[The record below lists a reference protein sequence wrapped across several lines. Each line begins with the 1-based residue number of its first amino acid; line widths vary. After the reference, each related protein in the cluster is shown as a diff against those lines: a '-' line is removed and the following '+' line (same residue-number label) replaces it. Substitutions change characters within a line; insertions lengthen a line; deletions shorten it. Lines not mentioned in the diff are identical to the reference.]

1 VIGSRADFLGAA
13 TAALFTGGL
22 DVWSTPAP
30 ATRIRI
36 LVSADRGADTP
47 QPFDAQTF
55 TFGGTRYR
63 GAPAIVRL
71 PDGREAVIANLDV
84 DTYLYGV
91 VGLEASPGWPATALE
106 AQSIVARTYALEH
119 RTLSRPY
126 DVTMTESDQ
135 RYGGIP
141 AESPACVAAVDAT
154 RAIRLAYAGGP
165 ASVFYASCCGGHT
178 EDAADLWGHAELP
191 YVRGVVCRTC
201 TASPDFR
208 WERAIPLARI
218 SALLG
223 PRLGGAITGFALG
236 PADRSGRPRSIDV
249 LAGGTTLTL
258 ATAAFRALLGADV
271 IRSTWIR
278 RIEIDSTQ
286 AVAQA
291 VIEGSGRGHG
301 VGLCQWGARGMSVAG
316 ASVAQIL
323 AYYFPGTVL
332 ARG

>member
-1 VIGSRADFLGAA
+1 MISRGDFLGA
-13 TAALFTGGL
+13 TAAAFFTGGL
-22 DVWSTPAP
+22 DVWSTPSP

-36 LVSADRGADTP
+36 LVSADRGAQAP
-47 QPFDAQTF
+47 QPFDAQSF
-55 TFGGTRYR
+55 TFGGARYR

-91 VGLEASPGWPATALE
+91 VGLEASPGWPEAALQ
-106 AQSIVARTYALEH
+106 AQSILARTYALQH

-135 RYGGIP
+135 RYGGIG
-141 AESPACVAAVDAT
+141 AESPACIAAVDAT
-154 RAIRLAYAGGP
+154 RAVQLTYAGGP

-178 EDAADLWGHAELP
+178 EDASELWGHAGLP
-191 YVRGVVCRTC
+191 YLRGVACPYC
-201 TASPDFR
+201 TAAPDYR
-208 WERAIPLARI
+208 WQRSIPLAGVAA
-218 SALLG
+218 AL
-223 PRLGGAITGFALG
+223 GARVRAPITGFVLG
-236 PADRSGRPRSIDV
+236 APDASGRPRTLDV
-249 LAGGTTLTL
+249 LAGESTVTFTTTE
-258 ATAAFRALLGADV
+258 FRALVGASV

-278 RIEIDSTQ
+278 RVTIDSTQ

-301 VGLCQWGARGMSVAG
+301 VGFCQWGARGMSVAG
-316 ASVAQIL
+316 ASVSQIL
-323 AYYFPGTVL
+323 AFYFPGTVL

>member
-1 VIGSRADFLGAA
+1 VISRGDFLSAL

-30 ATRIRI
+30 ASRIRI
-36 LVSADRGADTP
+36 LVSADRGADEP
-47 QPFDAQTF
+47 QPFDAQSF
-55 TFGGTRYR
+55 VFGGARYR
-63 GAPAIVRL
+63 GAPAVVRM

-91 VGLEASPGWPATALE
+91 VGLEASPAWPAAALQ
-106 AQSIVARTYALEH
+106 AQSILARTYALEH

-135 RYGGIP
+135 RYGGIG
-141 AESPACVAAVDAT
+141 AESPACIAAVDAT
-154 RAIRLAYAGGP
+154 RAQQLTYAGGA

-178 EDAADLWGHAELP
+178 EDASEIWGRVGLP
-191 YVRGVVCRTC
+191 YLRGVACPYC
-201 TASPDFR
+201 TTAPDYR
-208 WERAIPLARI
+208 WQRSVAL
-218 SALLG
+218 SAVAAALG
-223 PRLGGAITGFALG
+223 PRLRGPITGFALG
-236 PADRSGRPRSIDV
+236 PADASGRPRTLDV
-249 LAGGTTLTL
+249 LAGGAAVTLT
-258 ATAAFRALLGADV
+258 TTEFRALLGPGV

-278 RIEIDSTQ
+278 SVSIDSTQ

-316 ASVAQIL
+316 ASATQIL
-323 AYYFPGTVL
+323 AFYFPGTVL